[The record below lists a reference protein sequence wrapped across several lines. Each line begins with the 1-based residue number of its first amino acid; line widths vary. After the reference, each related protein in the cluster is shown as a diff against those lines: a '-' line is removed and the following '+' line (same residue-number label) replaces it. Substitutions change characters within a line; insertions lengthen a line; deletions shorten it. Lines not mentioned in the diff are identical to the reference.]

1 MKFLN
6 TPYFNEQHPVKF
18 LDQDSEELY
27 IDNLKSQPINWK
39 YRHKNVTYEFNSDFY
54 RTKEFSKIDWNNSIV
69 IFGCSI
75 TFGLGVSEEDT
86 ISSQL
91 YKLSGIPT
99 VNMGFPGTSPQ
110 LALYNS
116 AILKQ
121 NGITPKAIVFEWSD
135 ASRCTLFMNP
145 SYTRNEFYII
155 NCGDW
160 HEDPSGLGK
169 AWSKYE
175 SNINMHIKMTR
186 LTAKNLWRNTKYTD
200 FTLFPHN
207 RKFIM
212 NCKYIPQIDFA
223 RDCSHPGE
231 FTYKKCAMHIV
242 KSLSL

>member
-1 MKFLN
+1 MNFLKSPYIAKGN
-6 TPYFNEQHPVKF
+6 TVNF
-18 LDQDSEELY
+18 LDDDSEELY
-27 IDNLKSQPINWK
+27 ANNLKSKPINWK
-39 YRHKNVTYEFNSDFY
+39 YRHNNFSYELNSNSY

-99 VNMGFPGTSPQ
+99 VNMGFPGSSSQ
-110 LALYNS
+110 LSLYNS
-116 AILKQ
+116 AILKE
-121 NGITPKAIVFEWSD
+121 NGITPKAIVFEWSH

-145 SYTRNEFYII
+145 PHTKNDFFVI

-160 HEDPSGLGK
+160 NNDISGLGK

-186 LTAKNLWRNTKYTD
+186 LIAKNLWSSTQYTD
-200 FTLFPHN
+200 FTLFKAN
-207 RKFIM
+207 KKYI
-212 NCKYIPQIDFA
+212 NDCKYIDQIDNG

-231 FTYKKCAMHIV
+231 LTYKNCAIYIAQ
-242 KSLSL
+242 SLKL